1 MNNLKKY
8 LVANGVILFLAT
20 IGFSSTFIFDYKI
33 EKKNNEI
40 AQAKD
45 FRNRTIN
52 LIYKAKSER
61 DFAQVL
67 RSQYEIL
74 AKFEKDQLILIKRK
88 NEIINQL
95 KESVKVAIN
104 SATVSQILSLE
115 KQDELYKEIENL
127 DPFKELLPLI
137 PKYLTIAT
145 NGIDILNRN
154 IIESKESTRKLTT
167 FKKIILYL
175 ALLANSISIVL
186 STIVNLKKE
195 N

>member
-1 MNNLKKY
+1 
-8 LVANGVILFLAT
+8 LAT

-40 AQAKD
+40 ARAKD

-127 DPFKELLPLI
+127 DPFKELLPLV

-145 NGIDILNRN
+145 NGIDILNKN